1 MAASNNATSDAPPR
15 LLPLGMAACDAAA
28 VEVVVAAA
36 APAAPDII
44 APLLGLGNTLLRDIM
59 PSTRTARALA
69 LDT

>member
-28 VEVVVAAA
+28 VEVVAAA

-44 APLLGLGNTLLRDIM
+44 APLLGLGNTLLRDLM